1 MPRTEPSDSGDK
13 KLLDNIAKYGWHCV
27 HVSAEDDLP
36 PFSYTVGLF
45 HTLKHPELL
54 IYGISAESAHAILN
68 IAVSAAQAGKALDL
82 RKPTDDLLN
91 GYPCVFVEVPHAQYR
106 EHVGYGIWYYEGE
119 SFPVQQIVWPSRNG
133 HFPWHNEAS
142 DSFRKSQPVLGKT
155 Q

>member
-1 MPRTEPSDSGDK
+1 M
-13 KLLDNIAKYGWHCV
+13 
-27 HVSAEDDLP
+27 
-36 PFSYTVGLF
+36 
-45 HTLKHPELL
+45 L

-82 RKPTDDLLN
+82 SKPTDDLLN

-142 DSFRKSQPVLGKT
+142 DSFRKNQPVLGKT